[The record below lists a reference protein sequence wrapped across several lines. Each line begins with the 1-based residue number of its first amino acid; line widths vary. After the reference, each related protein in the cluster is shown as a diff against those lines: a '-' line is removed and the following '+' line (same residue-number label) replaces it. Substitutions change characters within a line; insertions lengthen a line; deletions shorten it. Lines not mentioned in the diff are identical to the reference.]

1 MPTLYAGS
9 NATARKTSGYSAA
22 GTKESIPIDGTDD
35 EEVATANYGEPL
47 ASESARTRP
56 SRYKLWFVV
65 LFMLVVL
72 TASGVGIAFWVK
84 KLRHATAEREGT
96 FDGGMTSTFV
106 NRMPAHPTTTA

>member
-22 GTKESIPIDGTDD
+22 GTKESIPIDATDD
-35 EEVATANYGEPL
+35 EEVARGNYGEPL

-72 TASGVGIAFWVK
+72 AASGVGIAFWVHR
-84 KLRHATAEREGT
+84 LRHATAEREDT
-96 FDGGMTSTFV
+96 FDGGTTSTFV